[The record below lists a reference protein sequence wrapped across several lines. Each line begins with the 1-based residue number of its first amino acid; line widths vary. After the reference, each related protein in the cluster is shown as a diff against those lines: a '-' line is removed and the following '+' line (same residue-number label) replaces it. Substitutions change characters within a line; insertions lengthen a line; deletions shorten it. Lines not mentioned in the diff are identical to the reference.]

1 VVAGYDAQQQTTM
14 PEPAERSGATNYRTA
29 LSVVRESSLTARD
42 SLATDGDDVDE
53 DDVRDSLAT
62 DGDDVDEDD
71 VRAAPLRDS
80 IEEKPA
86 LQAIAM
92 SDKSRVNQQIGW

>member
-53 DDVRDSLAT
+53 DDVR
-62 DGDDVDEDD
+62 
-71 VRAAPLRDS
+71 AAPLRDS